1 MTTEK
6 LLSRHLLENGLTL
19 EFWDLSRP
27 MIGDRWIVTLEA
39 RLIIPV
45 NAATLPAGLQA
56 QEAEVV
62 RALGAE
68 IVHSQRDERNF
79 VDTKEM
85 AANLKE
91 IETRLLALA
100 PSYFGHPEFPGRLIR
115 KRFAEFLEKQRW
127 SGQQSQQ

>member
-6 LLSRHLLENGLTL
+6 LLSRHPLENGLIL

-45 NAATLPAGLQA
+45 SAATLPADLRA
-56 QEAEVV
+56 QEADIV

-79 VDTKEM
+79 VDSKEM
-85 AANLKE
+85 AANLQE
-91 IETRLLALA
+91 VETRLRALA
-100 PSYFGHPEFPGRLIR
+100 ASYCGHPEFAGRFIR
-115 KRFAEFLEKQRW
+115 KRFAEFLDKQGW
-127 SGQQSQQ
+127 TSQETQQ